1 MSAEVKAALD
11 SLEQRIETT
20 LKGIQEKAEAG
31 EKSGSKAIADLDAML
46 SDHKE
51 LANSVDGLKGK
62 MTDLLQRSERQEEQG
77 EQKSMMQQFAESD
90 AYSAYKSG
98 TTTKAKFELK
108 TAIVNDG
115 NDTSRH
121 FQVQGVQGVSL
132 RQLNIAPSLLQGS
145 TDSNIIY
152 FSRENSF
159 TNNADGQGA
168 EGTTKPESAAD
179 IVEVNKPVITVA
191 HTIPVSKQALDD
203 SSFLSSYLDMRMS
216 HGVRSKIDA
225 QIVAG
230 LSGSGQISGW
240 ADSNSTATDPTGTTN
255 IFGLANKMKT
265 EIELT
270 DFMPDYFYMNPTD
283 FSAMETI
290 MRGTGDAAYVAAS
303 GALNYVNDG
312 MTLLLWGIPV
322 IKSNNV
328 AQGTIWCKSLMA
340 DQLYTRQSTIVEMSE
355 HDGDNFKQNMVTVR
369 AEARAALAVYAPAAI
384 RSGLISGITAP
395 V

>member
-1 MSAEVKAALD
+1 MSVEVKAALD
-11 SLEQRIETT
+11 SLEQRIDTS

-31 EKSGSKAIADLDAML
+31 EKAGTKAIADLDSML
-46 SDHKE
+46 KE
-51 LANSVDGLKGK
+51 HQDLASSVAGLKGK
-62 MTDLLQRSERQEEQG
+62 MTDLLQRTESQEERKQ
-77 EQKSMMQQFAESD
+77 EQKGFLQQFAESD
-90 AYSAYKSG
+90 SFAAYKSG
-98 TTTKAKFELK
+98 TTTKARHEVK

-121 FQVQGVQGVSL
+121 FQVDGVQGVSL
-132 RQLNIAPSLLQGS
+132 RQLAIAPSILQGS

-168 EGTTKPESAAD
+168 EGTTKAESAVD
-179 IVEVNKPVITVA
+179 IAEVNKPVITVA

-203 SSFLSSYLDMRMS
+203 SSFLSSYLDMRMA

-225 QIVAG
+225 QIVGG
-230 LSGSGQISGW
+230 LSASGQISGW
-240 ADSNSTATDPTGTTN
+240 ADSNSTATDPTSTGN

-265 EIELT
+265 EIET
-270 DFMPDYFYMNPTD
+270 ADFMPDFFYMNPTD
-283 FSAMETI
+283 FAAMEITQ
-290 MRGTGDAAYVAAS
+290 RGTGDAAYVAAS
-303 GALNYVNDG
+303 GAINYVNNG

-328 AQGTIWCKSLMA
+328 PAGTIYCKSRMA
-340 DQLYTRQSTIVEMSE
+340 DQLFTRQSTVVEMSE

-384 RSGLISGITAP
+384 RSGVIASIT
-395 V
+395 